1 MPNPENITPPVKG
14 EVRNPKGKPKGT
26 RNRATIYREV
36 LEIAAKA
43 NGIAIDTLPPDA
55 DMATAIAYSI
65 AMKAY
70 TDGDVAAARE
80 AFDSAF
86 GKNADVLHADVAS
99 TLTII
104 DAESPTDDAELP
116 DDTDPQ

>member
-1 MPNPENITPPVKG
+1 MPNPENIIPPVHG
-14 EVRNPKGKPKGT
+14 EIRNPKGRGKGV

-36 LEIAAKA
+36 LELAAKA
-43 NGIAIDTLPPDA
+43 NGITLDTLPPDA

-70 TDGDVAAARE
+70 HDGDVPAARE

-86 GKNADVLHADVAS
+86 GKNADVLIEQSGPRKMVMVVTQSD
-99 TLTII
+99 I
-104 DAESPTDDAELP
+104 DDPPTE
-116 DDTDPQ
+116 

>member
-1 MPNPENITPPVKG
+1 MKNSDYLIPVKPG

-36 LEIAAKA
+36 LDIAAKA
-43 NGIAIDTLPPDA
+43 NGITIDTLPPDA

-70 TDGDVAAARE
+70 HDGDVQAARE

-86 GKNADVLHADVAS
+86 GKNADVL
-99 TLTII
+99 I
-104 DAESPTDDAELP
+104 DQSGPKKMVMVVTNGDIDEDPPPTE
-116 DDTDPQ
+116 